1 MGWEPLPL
9 LLYGFAVHSLSP
21 DPDRPSSSVGPP
33 RLELD
38 AIPEHALRNPHLA
51 RLDVG
56 DEIYAFEVWRSDDKQ
71 NAHAWYRG

>member
-9 LLYGFAVHSLSP
+9 LLYGFAIHPLSHAVPTTHDRVSSL
-21 DPDRPSSSVGPP
+21 GPP

-38 AIPEHALRNPHLA
+38 AIPEHASRNPHLA

-56 DEIYAFEVWRSDDKQ
+56 DEIYAFEVWKDAGRPT
-71 NAHAWYRG
+71 WYRG